1 MSSEIQKLSE
11 ELNRV
16 SLSLSDIRHKVN
28 DPSNMYLSI
37 ASVSSVSADRTI
49 CNLLILDKNIQLPN
63 VESRILCTQLNT
75 VGHLKSEDI
84 VLVMYNYP
92 SLENASIIAKLNQ
105 IGKKYATDEAFK
117 VTNRLDISKY
127 AF

>member
-1 MSSEIQKLSE
+1 
-11 ELNRV
+11 
-16 SLSLSDIRHKVN
+16 
-28 DPSNMYLSI
+28 
-37 ASVSSVSADRTI
+37 
-49 CNLLILDKNIQLPN
+49 
-63 VESRILCTQLNT
+63 
-75 VGHLKSEDI
+75 
-84 VLVMYNYP
+84 MYNYP